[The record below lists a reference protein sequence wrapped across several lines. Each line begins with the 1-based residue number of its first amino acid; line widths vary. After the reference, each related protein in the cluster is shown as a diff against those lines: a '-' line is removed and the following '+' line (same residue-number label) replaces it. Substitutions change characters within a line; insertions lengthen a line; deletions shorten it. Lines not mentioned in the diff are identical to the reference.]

1 VILVDT
7 SVWIGHFRSTDLLLL
22 ELLAN
27 SSVLTHAS
35 VIGELACGNLR
46 QRKRILNDFRSLP
59 SAVPATDD
67 EVLEVIEKHKLWGQ
81 GIGWIDSHLIASAL
95 ITNCGLWTLDR
106 KLGHAAARAGAKVFR
121 AN

>member
-7 SVWIGHFRSTDLLLL
+7 SVWIDHFRSTDVLLL

-35 VIGELACGNLR
+35 VVGELACGNLK
-46 QRKRILNDFRSLP
+46 QRKQILNDLKSLP
-59 SAVPATDD
+59 SAESATDD
-67 EVLEVIEKHKLWGQ
+67 EVFELIEKHKLWGR

-95 ITNCGLWTLDR
+95 LTNCRLWTLDQ
-106 KLGHAAARAGAKVFR
+106 KLGQAAARAGAKVFE
-121 AN
+121 